1 MALFRSDVINK
12 EFIEKVLRKN
22 EVKNIYYFEIQNLL
36 HDIFEKKISGNQ
48 SCKCKYTDRSR

>member
-22 EVKNIYYFEIQNLL
+22 EVNLSYMHIL
-36 HDIFEKKISGNQ
+36 IFFLLQ
-48 SCKCKYTDRSR
+48 SS